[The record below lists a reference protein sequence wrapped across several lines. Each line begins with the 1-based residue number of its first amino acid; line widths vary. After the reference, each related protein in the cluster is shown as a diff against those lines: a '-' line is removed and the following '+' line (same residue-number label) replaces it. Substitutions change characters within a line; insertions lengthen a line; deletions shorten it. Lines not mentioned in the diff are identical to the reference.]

1 MPLYEVY
8 ESGLLPEASH
18 PWTVFL
24 LQQYVAF
31 FSKVFYLQHGG
42 FGKNNATG
50 AMVKRTFWIETFD
63 DFITEV
69 LAESGLPLEKQ
80 AALNYLAE
88 QGYIARRSYT
98 NMETLLLNARAKRN
112 QKKEND

>member
-1 MPLYEVY
+1 
-8 ESGLLPEASH
+8 
-18 PWTVFL
+18 
-24 LQQYVAF
+24 
-31 FSKVFYLQHGG
+31 
-42 FGKNNATG
+42 
-50 AMVKRTFWIETFD
+50 MVKRTFWLENFD